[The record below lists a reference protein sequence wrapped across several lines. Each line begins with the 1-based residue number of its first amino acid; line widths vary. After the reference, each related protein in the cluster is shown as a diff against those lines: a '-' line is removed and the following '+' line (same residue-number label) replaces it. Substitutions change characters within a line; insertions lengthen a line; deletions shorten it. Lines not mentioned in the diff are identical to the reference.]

1 MGQVTY
7 KAMEKNNKPT
17 RSELEILTVLW
28 EHGQATVKE
37 VHEELNKQKPMM
49 YTTVL
54 KLLQIMQEK
63 GLVERDEHNKAHIY
77 CAAIPKNE
85 TQKNLVADMLEKVFR
100 GSAAQLVQHVLEA
113 TLTTPE
119 ELKEIRKMI
128 RQAEKDK
135 LAGGKHK

>member
-1 MGQVTY
+1 
-7 KAMEKNNKPT
+7 MEKTNKPT
-17 RSELEILTVLW
+17 RSELEILSVLW
-28 EHGQATVKE
+28 EQGHATVKE

-63 GLVERDEHNKAHIY
+63 GLVERDAQNKAHIY
-77 CAAIPKNE
+77 AAAIPKTE
-85 TQKNLVADMLEKVFR
+85 TQKNLVADLLEKVFR

-113 TLTTPE
+113 TPTSPE

-128 RQAEKDK
+128 RQAEKEK
-135 LAGGKHK
+135 AITNKRG